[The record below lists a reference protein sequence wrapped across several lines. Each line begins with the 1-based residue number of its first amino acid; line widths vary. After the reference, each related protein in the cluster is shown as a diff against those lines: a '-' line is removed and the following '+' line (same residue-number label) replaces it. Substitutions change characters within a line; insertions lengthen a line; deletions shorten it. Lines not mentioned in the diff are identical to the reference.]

1 MNVSE
6 YCGRCYGADMA
17 GNESAQDR
25 TEPATEKRLADARRK
40 GDVARS
46 RELNTFAMLVAAI
59 VGLVIFGDTAVY
71 SYQRLT
77 AAHWQISRTDIFDNH
92 ATVELLSNV
101 FVATLFI
108 ITPFMILMFISTLIG
123 PLLMGG
129 WNFSSQSLK
138 FDVKKLN
145 PWTGFKR
152 MLSIQGLAE
161 LLKALVKVILIGGIA
176 VMAFVGRLDEY
187 LLLGELPLGAALRKS
202 FVIFFEIS
210 LLMISAMAVITF
222 IDVAYQRWNHGRK
235 LKMTKQEVRE
245 EMKETNGNPEV
256 KQRIRS
262 LQQSVAGRRML
273 LDVPGAD
280 VVIVNPT
287 HYSVA
292 LKYQEGTS
300 APVVIAKGV
309 DHLALRIREIAQH
322 SDVEIFSAPPLA
334 RALYKNVDIGGT
346 IPTELY
352 VAVAK
357 ILAYV
362 LQLKEATQAQ
372 RYQLVK
378 PENIEVPENL
388 LDI

>member
-1 MNVSE
+1 
-6 YCGRCYGADMA
+6 MA

-25 TEPATEKRLADARRK
+25 TEPATEKRLADARKK
-40 GDVARS
+40 GDVGRS

-187 LLLGELPLGAALRKS
+187 LLLGELPLGVALRKS

-210 LLMISAMAVITF
+210 LLMISAMAVITL

-334 RALYKNVDIGGT
+334 RALYKNVDVGGT

>member
-1 MNVSE
+1 
-6 YCGRCYGADMA
+6 MA

-25 TEPATEKRLADARRK
+25 TEPATEKRLADARKK

-187 LLLGELPLGAALRKS
+187 LLLGELPLGVALRKS

-210 LLMISAMAVITF
+210 LLMISAMAVITL

-334 RALYKNVDIGGT
+334 RALYKNVDVGGT

>member
-1 MNVSE
+1 
-6 YCGRCYGADMA
+6 MA

-77 AAHWQISRTDIFDNH
+77 ADHWQISRADIFDNH
-92 ATVELLSNV
+92 ATVKLLSNV
-101 FVATLFI
+101 FVATIFI
-108 ITPFMILMFISTLIG
+108 ITPFMILMFISTFVG

-129 WNFSSQSLK
+129 WNFSSESLK
-138 FDVKKLN
+138 FDIKKLN

-152 MLSIQGLAE
+152 MLSVQGLAE

-176 VMAFVGRLDEY
+176 LMAFVGRLDEY
-187 LLLGELPLGAALRKS
+187 LLLGELPLGVALRKS

-210 LLMISAMAVITF
+210 LLMISAMAVITL

-273 LDVPGAD
+273 LDVPDAD
-280 VVIVNPT
+280 VIIVNPT

-300 APVVIAKGV
+300 APVVVAKGV

-334 RALYKNVDIGGT
+334 RALYKNVDVGGT

-362 LQLKEATQAQ
+362 LQVKEATQAQ
-372 RYQLVK
+372 RHQLVK
-378 PENIEVPENL
+378 PENFEVPENL

>member
-1 MNVSE
+1 
-6 YCGRCYGADMA
+6 MA

-77 AAHWQISRTDIFDNH
+77 AAHWQISRADIFDNH
-92 ATVELLSNV
+92 ATVELLSNL
-101 FVATLFI
+101 FFATVFI
-108 ITPFMILMFISTLIG
+108 ITPFMILMFVSTLIG
-123 PLLMGG
+123 PLVMGG
-129 WNFSSQSLK
+129 WNFSSESLK

-145 PWTGFKR
+145 PWTGLKR
-152 MLSIQGLAE
+152 ILSVQGLAE

-187 LLLGELPLGAALRKS
+187 LLLGELPLGVALRKS

-210 LLMISAMAVITF
+210 LLMISAMAVITL

-273 LDVPGAD
+273 LDVPDAD
-280 VVIVNPT
+280 VIIVNPT

-300 APVVIAKGV
+300 APVVVAKGV

-334 RALYKNVDIGGT
+334 RALYKNVDVGGA

-362 LQLKEATQAQ
+362 LQVKEATQAQ
-372 RYQLVK
+372 RHQLVR
-378 PENIEVPENL
+378 PENFEVPDNL

>member
-1 MNVSE
+1 
-6 YCGRCYGADMA
+6 MA

-187 LLLGELPLGAALRKS
+187 LLLGELPLGVALRKS

-210 LLMISAMAVITF
+210 LLMISAMAVITL

>member
-1 MNVSE
+1 
-6 YCGRCYGADMA
+6 MA

-25 TEPATEKRLADARRK
+25 TEPATEKRLAEARRK
-40 GDVARS
+40 GDVPRS

-59 VGLVIFGDTAVY
+59 AGLVIFGDTAVY

-77 AAHWQISRTDIFDNH
+77 ADHWQISRADIFDTY
-92 ATVELLSNV
+92 AIVDLFSNV
-101 FVATLFI
+101 FVTTLFI
-108 ITPFMILMFISTLIG
+108 VMPFLILMFVSTFVG

-145 PWTGFKR
+145 PLTGLKR
-152 MLSIQGLAE
+152 MLSVQGLAE
-161 LLKALVKVILIGGIA
+161 LLKALIKVILIGGIA
-176 VMAFVGRLDEY
+176 VIAFIGRLDEY
-187 LLLGELPLGAALRKS
+187 LLLGELPLAIALQRS

-210 LLMISAMAVITF
+210 LLMVSAMAVITL
-222 IDVAYQRWNHGRK
+222 IDVVYQRWNHARK
-235 LKMTKQEVRE
+235 LKMTKQEVRDE
-245 EMKETNGNPEV
+245 LKETNGNPEV

-280 VVIVNPT
+280 VIIVNPT
-287 HYSVA
+287 HFSVA
-292 LKYQEGTS
+292 LKYQEGAS

-309 DHLALRIREIAQH
+309 DHLALRIREIARH
-322 SDVEIFSAPPLA
+322 SNVEIFSAPPLA
-334 RALYKNVDIGGT
+334 RALYKNVEVGGT

-362 LQLKEATQAQ
+362 LQVKEATQAQ
-372 RYQLVK
+372 RVQMVK
-378 PENIEVPENL
+378 PDDIEVPKAL
-388 LDI
+388 LDS